1 MFINQIVLNNFRV
14 YFGVNPINFSI
25 DSDKNISV
33 VAGNNGFGKTS
44 FLSSLIWGLYG
55 KLMVDVDDR
64 YRQDISDSGGYKRYC
79 EKLMNRLAIEESRE
93 KIETL
98 KSELVGK
105 NVIQKQIIQQ
115 EIEDLC
121 SFSVTLN
128 LSNLMIP
135 SVPCQRL
142 EITRIYNIQ
151 THKEKVE
158 ILIDG
163 KHNELTKNVGTEVFI
178 NDFIL
183 PKEIAKFFF
192 FDAEKIVSLAEI
204 NTVEEKKYLS
214 QAYAEVLGI
223 KKYTDLKSS
232 LEHMRY
238 RIREKSAVKS
248 DRNSLDRLNKQL
260 EQSKKFLEH
269 KNNQIEELAENIQL
283 KRIASDKYQEQLI
296 REGSSLTLE
305 DIRRLREQ
313 KIVLSGD
320 LAKLK
325 VRFNDM
331 LELAPFAMLANKMAL
346 VKGQL
351 EAENSNSAVAT
362 ALLEGKFRAIAQ
374 ALSAN
379 VEIFKIDSLAESNL
393 IKLIRETLLPPQK
406 SEVKMFLNFTSDQQN
421 KFFSIYENLT
431 STYSKNFKSLMNDQK
446 RIQSSLNI
454 INRKLQDAESKEK
467 DPVIADIRRSKE
479 RLDEEVRQLEKEK
492 ANILTIKQQYETGV
506 QTLSRQISELSKK
519 VELEDIDLEKDLTA
533 ERLILKLEIFIQK
546 LKIKKKG
553 SLERNIITEL
563 NRLMHKSD
571 FVSKVNVVIQGELI
585 DIELYDKEGRFIDKE
600 LLSKGEQQ
608 LYATA
613 LLKALVDESN
623 IRFPVFIDSP
633 LQKFDKN
640 HSKNIIQEFYPN
652 LSAQVVLFPLL
663 QKELNEQE
671 YGWMVD
677 KVGKAYLIKQD
688 IKYNS
693 GFQESDPSSL
703 FEMYMQSDAYVQ

>member
-14 YFGVNPINFSI
+14 YYGINPLDFSVEG
-25 DSDKNISV
+25 DRNISV
-33 VAGNNGFGKTS
+33 IAGNNGFGKTS
-44 FLSSLIWGLYG
+44 FLTSLVWGLYG

-64 YRQDISDSGGYKRYC
+64 YRQDINESGNYKRYC
-79 EKLMNRLAIEESRE
+79 EKLMNRLAITESQDKLVILSAELAGKSIAEKQFIRE
-93 KIETL
+93 KIDAL
-98 KSELVGK
+98 S
-105 NVIQKQIIQQ
+105 
-115 EIEDLC
+115 

-128 LSNLMIP
+128 FSNLMIP
-135 SVPCQRL
+135 SVACQQL
-142 EITRIYNIQ
+142 EIKRTYNIL
-151 THKEKVE
+151 THKERVD

-163 KHNELTKNVGTEVFI
+163 KENELTKNVGTEIFI

-204 NTVEEKKYLS
+204 NTAEEKRYLS

-232 LEHMRY
+232 LEQMRY

-260 EQSKKFLEH
+260 DQSRKFVEH
-269 KNNQIEELAENIQL
+269 KNNQLDELAENIQL

-313 KIVLSGD
+313 KTILAGD
-320 LAKLK
+320 IAKLK
-325 VRFNDM
+325 IRFNDM
-331 LELAPFAMLANKMAL
+331 LELAPFAMLANKMSL
-346 VKGQL
+346 VKSQL
-351 EAENSNSAVAT
+351 EAENSNSAAVT
-362 ALLEGKFRAIAQ
+362 VLLENKFKAIKE
-374 ALSAN
+374 ALTLQKNHFGLDN
-379 VEIFKIDSLAESNL
+379 VVQVDLINL
-393 IKLIRETLLPPQK
+393 IKNTLLPEQK
-406 SEVKMFLNFTSDQQN
+406 TEVKMLLNFTSDQQN
-421 KFFSIYENLT
+421 NFFSIYENLQNSYT
-431 STYSKNFKSLMNDQK
+431 KTFKLLINDQK
-446 RIQSSLNI
+446 RLQSTFNN

-479 RLDEEVRQLEKEK
+479 KLDEDIKQLEKEK
-492 ANILTIKQQYETGV
+492 ANILTLKQQFETEIK
-506 QTLSRQISELSKK
+506 TISRQVSELSKK
-519 VELEDIDLEKDLTA
+519 VEVEDVDREKDLTA
-533 ERLILKLEIFIQK
+533 ERLIQKLDIFIQK

-553 SLERNIITEL
+553 SLEKNIYTEL

-585 DIELYDKEGRFIDKE
+585 DIELYDHQERFLDKE

-663 QKELNEQE
+663 QKELNEDE
-671 YGWMVD
+671 YAWMRD
-677 KVGKAYLIKQD
+677 KVGKAYLIKQNN
-688 IKYNS
+688 KYNS
-693 GFQESDPSSL
+693 GFVEVRPDIL
-703 FEMYMQSDAYVQ
+703 FDAYNQSQTYV